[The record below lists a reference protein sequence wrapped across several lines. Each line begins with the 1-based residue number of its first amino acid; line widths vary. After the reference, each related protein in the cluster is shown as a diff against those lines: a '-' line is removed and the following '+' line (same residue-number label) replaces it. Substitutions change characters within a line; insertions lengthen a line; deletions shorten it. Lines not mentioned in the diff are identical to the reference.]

1 MAIVKN
7 FSLDTN
13 DKDILRWLD
22 EQTNQSA
29 AIREAIRYYI
39 AHEDGITLADL
50 RADLLAEIR
59 SLPSRLHVVAVQGET
74 VESGEE
80 PEEAAV
86 NLDSLLDRLGNGAI
100 D

>member
-7 FSLDTN
+7 FSLDPN

-22 EQTNQSA
+22 EQPNQSA

-39 AHEDGITLADL
+39 AREDGITLADL
-50 RADLLAEIR
+50 MIEIR
-59 SLPSRLHVVAVQGET
+59 SLPSRLHVVAGQGEM
-74 VESGEE
+74 VEGGEE
-80 PEEAAV
+80 PEEAAA
-86 NLDSLLDRLGNGAI
+86 NLDSLLGRLDDGAI

>member
-7 FSLDTN
+7 FSLDPN

-22 EQTNQSA
+22 EQPNQSA
-29 AIREAIRYYI
+29 AIREAIRYYL
-39 AHEDGITLADL
+39 AKEEGVTLADV
-50 RADLLAEIR
+50 LAEIR
-59 SLPSRLHVVAVQGET
+59 SLPSRLHVVAVQGEMI
-74 VESGEE
+74 ESGEE

>member
-7 FSLDTN
+7 FSLDPN

-22 EQTNQSA
+22 EQPNQSA

-39 AHEDGITLADL
+39 AREDGITL
-50 RADLLAEIR
+50 ADLLAEIR

-86 NLDSLLDRLGNGAI
+86 NLDSLLDRLGDGAI

>member
-7 FSLDTN
+7 FSLDPN

-22 EQTNQSA
+22 EQPNQSA

-39 AHEDGITLADL
+39 AREDGITL
-50 RADLLAEIR
+50 ADLLAEIR
-59 SLPSRLHVVAVQGET
+59 SLPSRLHVVQGET